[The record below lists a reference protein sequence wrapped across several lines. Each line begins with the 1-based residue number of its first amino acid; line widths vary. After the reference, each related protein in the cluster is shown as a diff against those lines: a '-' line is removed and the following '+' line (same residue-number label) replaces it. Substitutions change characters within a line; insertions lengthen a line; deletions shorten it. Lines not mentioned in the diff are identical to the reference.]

1 MRFGVLGPLE
11 VESEDGRLT
20 LGGARQR
27 AVLATL
33 VLHANEVVA
42 RDRLLEA
49 VWGESPPDTA
59 ASALQGYISALRK
72 TLGAGVIVTRA
83 PGYAL
88 ETRRDL
94 VDLHRFES
102 LAATGAEAL
111 AAGDANRAAELLRE
125 ALALWRGEPLADLDS
140 VESVQLERLRLEE
153 LRLGALAD
161 RIDADL
167 ELGRHGELVGELRSL
182 VGEHPLRE
190 RFRAQLMLTLYRSG
204 RQAEALDVYQQGR
217 SLLAAELGI
226 EPGRPLKRLE
236 RAILEQDEALA
247 PPAAAPRRGA
257 SPQQRVSARRRA
269 RGRLVLAALAV
280 VALAASIVLAV
291 VLTRSAASAPD
302 VRANSVAVVDTA
314 SNRVVR
320 DIPIDGDPVAIAA
333 GPAGVYVA
341 SEREGI
347 VWRIDP
353 RTRRVVKKL
362 GVGYDVHDVAVGFG
376 SVWLADGTDGIV
388 TRVDDHLR
396 GIQRISLG
404 GPQPGPP
411 AFWIAT
417 GLGGVWVTRGDSV
430 VEIDPKTNHLID
442 HVPMPDPAGL
452 AAGLGGVWVASGR
465 GLFRFEPGNPPE
477 RLSGGPLPAPLLA
490 PAVGQGT
497 VWAID
502 YNGLGEI
509 WRLSPSGSLA
519 LVRGKLGRYPLDVA
533 VDDHAAWTIDT
544 QGIVTRIDPA
554 SSKAVERIPTAPTIR
569 SALATAD
576 GMLWA
581 AIERPQ

>member
-1 MRFGVLGPLE
+1 MLFRVLGPLE
-11 VESEDGRLT
+11 VESENARLT

-33 VLHANEVVA
+33 VLHVNEVVP

-59 ASALQGYISALRK
+59 ASALQGYVSALRK
-72 TLGAGVIVTRA
+72 TVGAGVIVTRA

-88 ETRRDL
+88 EARRDR
-94 VDLHRFES
+94 VDLHLFES
-102 LAATGAEAL
+102 LAAQGADAL
-111 AAGDANRAAELLRE
+111 ATGDAARAAELLRE

-140 VESVQLERLRLEE
+140 VEFVRLERLRLEE

-167 ELGRHGELVGELRSL
+167 GLGRHGELVGELRSL

-190 RFRAQLMLTLYRSG
+190 RFRAQLMLALYRSG

-226 EPGRPLKRLE
+226 EPGEPLKRLE
-236 RAILEQDEALA
+236 RAILQQDEALA
-247 PPAAAPRRGA
+247 PPAAAPRRLTA
-257 SPQQRVSARRRA
+257 PRPRRPSRS
-269 RGRLVLAALAV
+269 LVLAALV
-280 VALAASIVLAV
+280 VAALAASAV
-291 VLTRSAASAPD
+291 VAVVFTRSAASAVP
-302 VRANSVAVVDTA
+302 VRANSIAVIDTG
-314 SNRVVR
+314 SKRVVG
-320 DIPIDGDPVAIAA
+320 DIPIDGNPVAIAA

-353 RTRRVVKKL
+353 RTRGVVRKR
-362 GVGYDVHDVAVGFG
+362 GAPYDVHDIAVGFG
-376 SVWLADGTDGIV
+376 SVWLADGADGTV
-388 TRVDDHLR
+388 TRIDDHLR
-396 GIQRISLG
+396 EVKDIISLPG
-404 GPQPGPP
+404 RQPGPP

-417 GLGGVWVTRGDSV
+417 GLGRVWVTRGASV
-430 VEIDPKTNHLID
+430 VEINPKND
-442 HVPMPDPAGL
+442 HVIGQVATPRPAGL
-452 AAGLGGVWVASGR
+452 AVGLGAVWVASGR
-465 GLFRFEPGNPPE
+465 RFTRFEPGKPPV
-477 RLSGGPLPAPLLA
+477 RMSAGPLPAAVLA
-490 PAVGQGT
+490 PAIGQRS
-497 VWAID
+497 VWSID
-502 YNGLGEI
+502 YNALGEVSRI
-509 WRLSPSGSLA
+509 SGGSLA
-519 LVRGKLGRYPLDVA
+519 FIRGRLGRYPLDVA

-544 QGIVTRIDPA
+544 QGMVTRIDPA
-554 SSKAVERIPTAPTIR
+554 SNKAVDRIPTAPTIR

-581 AIERPQ
+581 AIERPN